1 MLSLVSHGNLGSASV
16 IVSRRHRLIRSVPLF
31 EAGIEILRRKQLH
44 RDCRNRTDHRRQ
56 ESRSAGGVD
65 CLLGGRPQPTRP
77 RRRSDAGGRAAAGSW
92 MALPLGDRNRH
103 RAVFSV
109 TEGSFVPIG
118 ERTSDNGVR
127 VQEKSPLDVHSGFL
141 PCRCFFY
148 GFGSVAVSG
157 CTAPGY
163 TGGGRARPPFWTA
176 WIGSAGWA
184 QLMPRPRDRSRP

>member
-1 MLSLVSHGNLGSASV
+1 
-16 IVSRRHRLIRSVPLF
+16 
-31 EAGIEILRRKQLH
+31 
-44 RDCRNRTDHRRQ
+44 
-56 ESRSAGGVD
+56 
-65 CLLGGRPQPTRP
+65 
-77 RRRSDAGGRAAAGSW
+77 

-109 TEGSFVPIG
+109 AEGSFVPIG
-118 ERTSDNGVR
+118 ERTSDNGIR
-127 VQEKSPLDVHSGFL
+127 VQEKSPLDMHSGFL

-157 CTAPGY
+157 CTTAPGH

-184 QLMPRPRDRSRP
+184 HVHSPCHVRGIAPVHNYPCGKAVKPSESWQGKRGSSPAIEFFLRVPQESEILAF